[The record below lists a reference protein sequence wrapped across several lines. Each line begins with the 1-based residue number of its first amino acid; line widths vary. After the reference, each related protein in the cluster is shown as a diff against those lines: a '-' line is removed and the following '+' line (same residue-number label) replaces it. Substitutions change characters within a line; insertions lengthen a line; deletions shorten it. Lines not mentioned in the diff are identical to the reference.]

1 MSSPSMLDESN
12 NGHSCSK
19 FITPQ
24 FQYPKP
30 PRNDFSKLFWVS
42 FFGGLVKIEGWDFN
56 LESLKEGWGTWKHNP
71 DMSTFENTGGWINVQ
86 WKPAFSWPQKVSKIV
101 YPSISSLVIVLQCPR
116 LYDYGWSVL
125 TQKRQWQSTTAYLR
139 SRDLPC
145 VHTTKFTSLAISETP
160 FSTCEQGYGLP

>member
-42 FFGGLVKIEGWDFN
+42 FFWGLGKNWRLG
-56 LESLKEGWGTWKHNP
+56 HNP

-160 FSTCEQGYGLP
+160 FSTCEPGYGLP